1 MKLVGIL
8 ISILL
13 LGMAIFFGFG
23 PNSKNIDEQFTAM
36 VSEQATPESLVLASD
51 YLWKNIG
58 KLNKDTAT
66 RLVMEYEDF
75 MLKYIN
81 SDADWTVLD
90 QLFTYWNEDLG
101 ALEGDKIKSEDLIN
115 TYNQLVTAGFYFLSS
130 EGIPYPAINY
140 TDILLKYE
148 GKISPALIELY
159 KMKQME
165 ADYPMAIDASL
176 VISWGELA
184 NRTLATEEFV
194 QKYKSDYNTLEDG
207 TFIYQNYINTLL
219 MGIDNTPMFGIV
231 DNQFSNDAKEQ
242 YIDFINSNP
251 DSVTA
256 YILTEYITYLES
268 INYKLDYANE
278 EQSKIYFDT
287 CAWLVSEAG
296 KRVIE

>member
-1 MKLVGIL
+1 MKLLGIL

-13 LGMAIFFGFG
+13 LGMAIFFGLG
-23 PNSKNIDEQFTAM
+23 PNPTNIDEQFAAM
-36 VSEQATPESLVLASD
+36 VSEQATPESLVFANE
-51 YLWKNIG
+51 YLGKNIG
-58 KLNKDTAT
+58 KLNKDKAT
-66 RLVMEYEDF
+66 KIVMQYEDF

-90 QLFTYWNEDLG
+90 QICTYWNEDI
-101 ALEGDKIKSEDLIN
+101 AAIEGDKIKSEELLY

-140 TDILLKYE
+140 TELLSKYE

-159 KMKQME
+159 KIKQME
-165 ADYPMAIDASL
+165 ADYPMVIDASL

-184 NRTLATEEFV
+184 NRTLATEIFV
-194 QKYKSDYNTLEDG
+194 HKYKNDYDTLEDG
-207 TFIYQNYINTLL
+207 TFMYQNYINTLL
-219 MGIDNTPMFGIV
+219 MGIDNTPTFGIE
-231 DNQFSNDAKEQ
+231 DNQFSSDAKEQ
-242 YIDFINSNP
+242 YIDFINNNP

-287 CAWLVSEAG
+287 CTWLVSEAG
-296 KRVIE
+296 KRVID

>member
-1 MKLVGIL
+1 MKLAGIL

-23 PNSKNIDEQFTAM
+23 PNSANIDEEFTVM
-36 VSEQATPESLVLASD
+36 VSEKATSESLVLASD
-51 YLWKNIG
+51 YLGKNIG

-90 QLFTYWNEDLG
+90 QVMAYWNEDLG
-101 ALEGDKIKSEDLIN
+101 VIEGDKIKSEELLN

-130 EGIPYPAINY
+130 EGIPYPVINY
-140 TDILLKYE
+140 TELLIKYE
-148 GKISPALIELY
+148 AKISSALIDLY

-165 ADYPMAIDASL
+165 ADYPIAIDASL
-176 VISWGELA
+176 VISWGDLA
-184 NRTLATEEFV
+184 NRTLATEKFV
-194 QKYKSDYNTLEDG
+194 QKYKKDYNTLEDG
-207 TFIYQNYINTLL
+207 TFMYQNYINTLL
-219 MGIDNTPMFGIV
+219 VGVDNTPVFGAL
-231 DNQFSNDAKEQ
+231 DNQFSSDVKEQ
-242 YIDFINSNP
+242 YIAFINSNP
-251 DSVTA
+251 DTVTA
-256 YILTEYITYLES
+256 YILTEYITYLDS

-287 CAWLVSEAG
+287 CTWLVSEAG